1 MAFGIKQF
9 FSAAAA
15 LLASL
20 FIGLTVCLMNVSAF
34 SGGRSTYYLYSPS
47 SQAEISETLELC
59 DLAALSGES
68 VVYLDVGAKGSLT
81 EEGKGLSAEGKEI
94 AEKIIKRYR
103 AKLCFAEE
111 ISETVSYYCYSP
123 MLKGGVVLRGKKIN
137 FHIAV
142 RTESIVLGTPI
153 IFGGY

>member
-1 MAFGIKQF
+1 
-9 FSAAAA
+9 
-15 LLASL
+15 
-20 FIGLTVCLMNVSAF
+20 MNVSAF

-59 DLAALSGES
+59 DLAALNGES

-94 AEKIIKRYR
+94 AEKIINRYR

-111 ISETVSYYCYSP
+111 ISGTVSYYCYSP
-123 MLKGGVVLRGKKIN
+123 MLKGGVVLRGKK
-137 FHIAV
+137 
-142 RTESIVLGTPI
+142 
-153 IFGGY
+153 